1 MYSGP
6 SWSIEV
12 TPRSRIPSLI
22 SSSMTAKKKENES
35 DGEKE
40 GGKGLTRRKE
50 RKREGRTLDSFDD
63 SSIFVGALIESE
75 EM

>member
-1 MYSGP
+1 
-6 SWSIEV
+6 
-12 TPRSRIPSLI
+12 
-22 SSSMTAKKKENES
+22 MTAKKKENES